1 MANKINN
8 KKTYYNLRYDDEQ
21 LDIIINALK
30 IADNYYN
37 DYVYDVYD
45 NFTELSKII
54 EELEKLK

>member
-1 MANKINN
+1 MTNKINN

-45 NFTELSKII
+45 NFIELSEII

>member
-1 MANKINN
+1 MTNKINN

-45 NFTELSKII
+45 NFTKLSEII

>member
-1 MANKINN
+1 MKNKINN

-45 NFTELSKII
+45 NFTELSEII

>member
-1 MANKINN
+1 MKNKIND
-8 KKTYYNLRYDDEQ
+8 KTTYYNLRYDDEQ

-30 IADNYYN
+30 VADNYYN
-37 DYVYDVYD
+37 DYVYNVYD

>member
-8 KKTYYNLRYDDEQ
+8 KKTYYNLRYDDKQ

-37 DYVYDVYD
+37 DYVYDIYD

>member
-1 MANKINN
+1 MTNKINN

-30 IADNYYN
+30 IADNYCN

-45 NFTELSKII
+45 NFTELSEII

>member
-1 MANKINN
+1 MTNKINN

-37 DYVYDVYD
+37 DYVYDIYD
-45 NFTELSKII
+45 NFTELSEII

>member
-1 MANKINN
+1 MTNKINN

>member
-1 MANKINN
+1 MTNKMKD
-8 KKTYYNLRYDDEQ
+8 KKTYYNLRYDDKQ

-30 IADNYYN
+30 ITDNYYN

-45 NFTELSKII
+45 NFTELSEII

>member
-1 MANKINN
+1 MKNKINN

-30 IADNYYN
+30 VADNYYN
-37 DYVYDVYD
+37 DCVYDVYD
-45 NFTELSKII
+45 NFTELSEII